1 MTREIASA
9 GVAVLR
15 ATFVHSGA
23 ARYRRPG
30 GPWDRGPLDT
40 SFSVSE
46 RTSLVDDV
54 DRLEG
59 PAVDEAVA
67 MVSGALRAA
76 GVRHRQVVSWQLP
89 NSAAGVVL
97 YRACWRI
104 GAVAAPLHHRLGPA
118 EVVAAVEQVD
128 PVLVLG
134 ATGMP
139 ALEVADPSRSGD
151 RVREVR
157 GGTSGLAAL
166 FDALPSGP
174 PVRRGSVPVRGSDL
188 AVALFT
194 SGSTGVPKAVLHTH
208 RGLGYKATTMIGVH
222 GLRQEDAV
230 LMPAPLA
237 HVSGLLNGVLI
248 PSVAGIPAV
257 LMAKWDPGVAL
268 ERIQTERVSFMGAP
282 PVFFSQMAA
291 DKHFAP
297 ERVTSLRL
305 VSTGGASV
313 SPAFVDATAA
323 AFDCR
328 VKRTYG
334 STEAP
339 TITTSGP
346 DDSRQRARDTDGRA
360 VGEAKIAV
368 HDPDTGKPLP
378 TGSTGELWLRGPELF
393 VGYSEPVQTER
404 VVHQPGG
411 WYRSGDLGVVDGDG
425 WLTVVGRMSDI
436 IIRSGE
442 NISASEVEAVLEAHP
457 SIRHAVAVAVPDPDV
472 GERVAAFVESD
483 GPFDLDQCRRWF
495 TDRGVTRFKTP
506 EFVVRVDAVPV
517 LAAGKPDR
525 AALRERAAQL
535 AKATAPVAGPAA
547 GPGTGR
553 ASERS
558 EHR

>member
-40 SFSVSE
+40 SFSDSE
-46 RTSLVDDV
+46 RVGLVDDV

-59 PAVDEAVA
+59 RAVDEAVA
-67 MVSGALRAA
+67 SVSGALDAA
-76 GVRHRQVVSWQLP
+76 GVRRHQVVSWQLP

-139 ALEVADPSRSGD
+139 VLDVADASRSGG
-151 RVREVR
+151 RTREVR
-157 GGTSGLAAL
+157 VRAGASGLAAL
-166 FDALPSGP
+166 LDALPSGP
-174 PVRRGSVPVRGSDL
+174 PVRRGSVAVRGSDL

-222 GLRQEDAV
+222 GLGREDAV

-248 PSVAGIPAV
+248 PSVAGVPAV
-257 LMAKWDPGVAL
+257 LMAKWDPEIAL

-291 DKHFAP
+291 DEHFAKD
-297 ERVTSLRL
+297 RVTTLRL

-313 SPAFVDATAA
+313 SPAFVDATAEV
-323 AFDCR
+323 FDCR

-360 VGEAKIAV
+360 VGEAEIAV
-368 HDPDTGKPLP
+368 HDPDTGKPVP

-393 VGYSEPVQTER
+393 VGYAERVQTER
-404 VVHQPGG
+404 VVHRPGG
-411 WYRSGDLGVVDGDG
+411 WFRSGDLGVMDEDG
-425 WLTVVGRMSDI
+425 WLTVMGRMSDI

-472 GERVAAFVESD
+472 GERVAAFVESN

-495 TDRGVTRFKTP
+495 SERGITRFKTP

-517 LAAGKPDR
+517 LASGKPDR
-525 AALRERAAQL
+525 AALRERAARL
-535 AKATAPVAGPAA
+535 APGAGETRQP
-547 GPGTGR
+547 
-553 ASERS
+553 S